1 MHSYGDRSDEV
12 RTVKLPAPRRRVRAR
27 VSGEDLRRKFE
38 ERLESRRP
46 PE

>member
-1 MHSYGDRSDEV
+1 MHSYGERTDEV
-12 RTVKLPAPRRRVRAR
+12 RTVKLPRPRPRVQAR
-27 VSGEDLRRKFE
+27 VSGEELRRKFE